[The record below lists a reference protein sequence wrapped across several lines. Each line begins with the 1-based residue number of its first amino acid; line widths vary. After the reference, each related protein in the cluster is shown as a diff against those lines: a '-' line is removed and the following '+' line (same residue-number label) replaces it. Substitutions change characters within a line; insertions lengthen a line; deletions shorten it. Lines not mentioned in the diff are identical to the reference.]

1 MFARCKGRWTRA
13 SVQAAV
19 RLATSCCSPLN
30 MSVTSRTRRGGT
42 GQKETTVDMM
52 CFVHPYSMGRIVLLT
67 WARSS
72 HGPILFVQTASLQ
85 TLQQG
90 LNFWIRGCHS
100 STAVSTATLRKC
112 LDASSP
118 PRLASSS
125 RSARRRRHG
134 CESSPNSSICAVE
147 ELFLSNRLLGVK
159 LAR

>member
-72 HGPILFVQTASLQ
+72 HCPILFVQTASLQ

-90 LNFWIRGCHS
+90 LNFCRGCHS
-100 STAVSTATLRKC
+100 STAASTATLRKC